1 MNRLATSLAL
11 AAGLAA
17 AAVSATDGDQTL
29 ETAAVADAFVRSMA
43 PDENYGGAGALSVS
57 GSAALNVN
65 GEQMGTLDTFI
76 RFDLTDLVQQLDLLF
91 GSHEWTIESVE
102 LTVEEQGAPN
112 NPIFN
117 RGVGRFEVRWT
128 AADAWQEGTGNPR
141 VPTTDGVVY
150 NDEPSLLDDQT
161 DVPVGVFANAGAD
174 GERVFA
180 LTPAGAFVDDI
191 KAGGGVSLFLTAV
204 DETVG
209 FTFLARDNSGGVYA
223 PRLAVTASPPPTGP
237 FPPGAEPLGSVTET
251 SIEAHWNPGG
261 NPEGTEYLAE
271 CYTGPDFSG
280 ERIAESGWSGSFSH
294 EFTGLAVNAQYS
306 FRVQARQGVEV
317 SEWTELTSGGVYTLA
332 AEPDTV
338 VVDLQVRLDSHL
350 NPNGPAPHSIA
361 VVEVGLNGN
370 PEGTEMALK
379 LDTGG
384 WLRFAA
390 VAGREDL
397 LPDGA
402 EPTWRPASEWAG
414 KRLRGLLA
422 GAEQGVSAQARNGD
436 GEPTALVGI
445 GAFVTSQP
453 GDVNRNGLATALDY
467 ALVKADLLRGGSL
480 GAPQAWP
487 CDADDTG
494 DLTTND
500 LTTVWDRMLG
510 P

>member
-1 MNRLATSLAL
+1 MHRLGALLVLAL
-11 AAGLAA
+11 TTAAAGQ
-17 AAVSATDGDQTL
+17 QTL
-29 ETAAVADAFVRSMA
+29 DTAATADAFVRSMA
-43 PDENYGGAGALSVS
+43 PTENYGVAGALSVS

-65 GEQMGTLDTFI
+65 GEQTGTLDTLI

-91 GSHEWTIESVE
+91 GSHEWTIESIE
-102 LTVEEQGAPN
+102 LTLEEQGAPN

-117 RGVGRFEVRWT
+117 RGVGRFEVRWI
-128 AADAWQEGTGNPR
+128 AADAWLEGTGTPR

-150 NDEPSLLDDQT
+150 NDEPSLLDGQT

-180 LTPAGAFVDDI
+180 LAPAGAFVDDI
-191 KAGGGVSLFLTAV
+191 QAGGAVSLFLAAV

-209 FTFLARDNSGGVYA
+209 FTFLARDNSGGAYA

-237 FPPGAEPLGSVTET
+237 SPPGAEPLGSVTET
-251 SIEAHWNPGG
+251 SIEAHWNTGG
-261 NPEGTEYLAE
+261 NPDGTEYLAE
-271 CYTGPDFSG
+271 CFLGPDFSG
-280 ERIAESGWSGSFSH
+280 QKVAESGWSESFSH
-294 EFTGLAVNAQYS
+294 EFTGLGVNTQYS
-306 FRVQARQGVEV
+306 FRVRARQGAEL
-317 SEWTELTSGGVYTLA
+317 SDWTELTSGGVYTLA
-332 AEPDTV
+332 VEPGTL
-338 VVDLQVRLDSHL
+338 VVDLQIRLDSHL

-361 VVEVGLNGN
+361 LVEVGLNGN

-397 LPDGA
+397 LPDAA
-402 EPTWRPASEWAG
+402 EPTWRPASDWAG

-436 GEPTALVGI
+436 GEPTALIGI
-445 GAFVTSQP
+445 GAFDTSQP

-467 ALVKADLLRGGSL
+467 ALVKADLLRGGCL

-500 LTTVWDRMLG
+500 LTTVRDRMHG